1 MNPMLGYDPAV
12 PQRDL
17 LLDTD
22 FVRGRLR
29 RVLGPKGP
37 LRIDECRQ
45 VRVKYRVGAR
55 LRVLNAIR
63 VGAERFDVAASTFP
77 TVQRSEQAY
86 VRAQVDAVACGLV
99 RAVAHDREL
108 STVFWTFPNDRK
120 LAHLP
125 ALAGPAPQL
134 SKLLPGWSRSIL
146 AAYAPEKAATV
157 RCLDIA
163 GRTLAYAK
171 SYVDGDGDQA
181 GRVHEA
187 LTRAL
192 GPDDLYLR
200 VPRPI
205 AYSPAH
211 RTLVVE
217 QVGGVPLQAP
227 EVPDRR
233 AAYRALGRALARLH
247 ELDAPKAPFRRP
259 APDRVMAAAELIA
272 SVRADVAASARA
284 LAREISERLDDH
296 DSVCLHGDV
305 NFRNAL
311 LENGRVVLID
321 LDQASAGPAAA
332 ELGSVL
338 ASLRYAAAIGLIRSA
353 AVPDLGSA
361 LLSGYSEL
369 RTPPAAPALRAH
381 TAAALL
387 AERCLRVVTRVRPEG
402 LRRLPAMLADAR
414 EALA

>member
-1 MNPMLGYDPAV
+1 
-12 PQRDL
+12 
-17 LLDTD
+17 
-22 FVRGRLR
+22 
-29 RVLGPKGP
+29 
-37 LRIDECRQ
+37 
-45 VRVKYRVGAR
+45 
-55 LRVLNAIR
+55 
-63 VGAERFDVAASTFP
+63 
-77 TVQRSEQAY
+77 
-86 VRAQVDAVACGLV
+86 
-99 RAVAHDREL
+99 
-108 STVFWTFPNDRK
+108 
-120 LAHLP
+120 
-125 ALAGPAPQL
+125 
-134 SKLLPGWSRSIL
+134 
-146 AAYAPEKAATV
+146 
-157 RCLDIA
+157 
-163 GRTLAYAK
+163 
-171 SYVDGDGDQA
+171 
-181 GRVHEA
+181 
-187 LTRAL
+187 
-192 GPDDLYLR
+192 
-200 VPRPI
+200 
-205 AYSPAH
+205 
-211 RTLVVE
+211 
-217 QVGGVPLQAP
+217 
-227 EVPDRR
+227 
-233 AAYRALGRALARLH
+233 
-247 ELDAPKAPFRRP
+247 
-259 APDRVMAAAELIA
+259 MAAAELIA

-369 RTPPAAPALRAH
+369 RTLPAAPALRAH